1 MFSIIECSFVGRTSK
16 ILHHS
21 VFKVDSSS
29 LGHHLKEKYLL
40 KSYFQKGKK
49 AFEFLAGKEMI

>member
-29 LGHHLKEKYLL
+29 LGHDLKEKYLL

-49 AFEFLAGKEMI
+49 AFEFLADKEMI